1 MGMFAEPHVVQ
12 LIKNPASLKTWRL
25 SEQKGMHVAIVVI
38 ISNSVSEGSPFS
50 DRLIRFG
57 QEHGGH
63 LACVLLE
70 LE

>member
-1 MGMFAEPHVVQ
+1 
-12 LIKNPASLKTWRL
+12 
-25 SEQKGMHVAIVVI
+25 MHVAIVVI

-70 LE
+70 LEENHYACWGFLGMLEVHTLLDRLT